1 MPDITV
7 EEFAQDVGVSV
18 KRIQEQLVEA
28 GLSNKNA
35 EDVISDVEKSKL
47 LSFLRKKHGK
57 DSGDGPRKITLRR
70 KTISELKVPVA
81 SQGRAKPRSKTVS
94 IEFRKRRTYAKRS
107 DLTDTA
113 KEEKKVKASEEKI
126 QEPEIESSEAKNDEL
141 PIKKEV
147 ADNKPERVVDVVQ
160 KPEENETINQENL
173 LQGKNEV
180 KSMPI
185 QNLPESE
192 VKKVTTKDKK
202 KKKEQVHHKRE
213 ELHVTSK
220 TSGKRRKKTYIK
232 PVIPQQ
238 KNKQHGFEK
247 PTAPIVREVEIPEN
261 ISVSELG
268 QRMSVKGSEVVKIL
282 MGLGTMTTINQ
293 IIDQETAI
301 LVVEE
306 IGHNGIALKEEN
318 IEEDLANLIQ
328 YKDKPKTRPAVITVM
343 GHVDHGKTTLLDFIR
358 KTKVVDGE
366 AGGITQHIGAYEV
379 ETSKGKL
386 TFIDT
391 PGHAAFSSM
400 RARGANTTDIVV
412 LVVAANDGIKPQTE
426 EAINH
431 AKAADVSIVVA
442 INKID
447 LDGAD
452 PDKVKGDLAA
462 LDLTPDD
469 WGGNTQMVPVS
480 AIKGDGIEDLLERI
494 ALEAEI
500 LELKANYEGAAQGV
514 VIESELDKFKGS
526 VSTFLIQNGTL
537 KVGDLVVSGN
547 AMGKIKSI
555 VNSDGNKIKQAGPS
569 AAVEVLGLNSVP
581 TAGDQFQVVKNDKQ
595 AREISEYRTS
605 KEKEKKLLKQKDE
618 SVGDLFETLGQETKK
633 VLNVIVKTDVGGTC
647 EAVVAA
653 LHDLGNDKA
662 KVKLVSS
669 GVGGI
674 SESDANLAVAV
685 ESIILGF
692 NVRADNAAKKIIEE
706 ENIPLSYHSIIYELL
721 DDVKARMSGL
731 LDPIIKEEILGT
743 SEVLEVF
750 NSPKFGQVAGCN
762 VIEGNVLRNKP
773 VRVLRDD
780 IVIFEGELNS
790 LRRFKEDVNEVKN
803 GNECGMGIKNYKDIK
818 PGDKIEVFDRKE
830 EAQQI

>member
-1 MPDITV
+1 MTLTV
-7 EEFAQDVGVSV
+7 KDFAKTLKISDKALIERMQKAGLEHSKSSDEVTASDKQALLKSLKGSKSSSKSVTSESGVKVTSKGKASSSKSSTKSYSDNIEAKRAQASEQLKEQQV
-18 KRIQEQLVEA
+18 KREEQLKAAKQNQEQKKKQVRQPKTQSKENPIDIKDQ
-28 GLSNKNA
+28 LSSAVNA
-35 EDVISDVEKSKL
+35 Y
-47 LSFLRKKHGK
+47 KK
-57 DSGDGPRKITLRR
+57 
-70 KTISELKVPVA
+70 
-81 SQGRAKPRSKTVS
+81 
-94 IEFRKRRTYAKRS
+94 
-107 DLTDTA
+107 
-113 KEEKKVKASEEKI
+113 KEGSPSEEKH
-126 QEPEIESSEAKNDEL
+126 QFEVPSEF
-141 PIKKEV
+141 IKKDIEV
-147 ADNKPERVVDVVQ
+147 P
-160 KPEENETINQENL
+160 ETI
-173 LQGKNEV
+173 
-180 KSMPI
+180 
-185 QNLPESE
+185 
-192 VKKVTTKDKK
+192 
-202 KKKEQVHHKRE
+202 QVG
-213 ELHVTSK
+213 ELAK
-220 TSGKRRKKTYIK
+220 LM
-232 PVIPQQ
+232 
-238 KNKQHGFEK
+238 
-247 PTAPIVREVEIPEN
+247 A
-261 ISVSELG
+261 
-268 QRMSVKGSEVVKIL
+268 VKGGEVVKNL
-282 MGLGTMTTINQ
+282 MSLGVVATINDV
-293 IIDQETAI
+293 IDQETAI

-306 IGHNGIALKEEN
+306 IGHNGIAIQLDN

-328 YKDKPKTRPAVITVM
+328 YKSKPKTRPAVITVM

-379 ETSKGKL
+379 DTTKGKL

-431 AKAADVSIVVA
+431 AKAAGVSIVVA

-452 PDKVKGDLAA
+452 IDKVKGDLAA
-462 LDLTPDD
+462 KDLTPED
-469 WGGNTQMVPVS
+469 WGGNIQMVPIS
-480 AIKGDGIEDLLERI
+480 ALKGDGVDDLLERI

-500 LELKANYEGAAQGV
+500 LELKAHYEGSAQGV
-514 VIESELDKFKGS
+514 VIESELDKFRGS

-537 KVGDLVVSGN
+537 KIGDLVVSGN
-547 AMGKIKSI
+547 AIGKIKSI
-555 VNSDGNKIKQAGPS
+555 VDSDGNKIKSAMPS
-569 AAVEVLGLNSVP
+569 AAVEVLGLNLVP
-581 TAGDQFQVVKNDKQ
+581 NAGDHFQVVENEKQ
-595 AREISEYRTS
+595 AREIAEYRVT

-618 SVGDLFETLGQETKK
+618 TAGDLFETLGQDLKK
-633 VLNVIVKTDVGGTC
+633 VLNVIIKTDVGGTC
-647 EAVVAA
+647 EAIVAA
-653 LHDLGNDKA
+653 LYDLGTEKA
-662 KVKLVSS
+662 KVKIVSS

-685 ESIILGF
+685 DSIIIGF
-692 NVRADNAAKKIIEE
+692 NVRADNTAKKIIESE
-706 ENIPLSYHSIIYELL
+706 SIPLSYHSIIYELI

-731 LDPIIKEEILGT
+731 LDPIIKEEIVGT
-743 SEVLEVF
+743 AEVLEVF

-830 EAQQI
+830 EAQEI

>member
-1 MPDITV
+1 MAITV
-7 EEFAQDVGVSV
+7 KDFAKTLKISDKALIERMQKAGLSHSKGSDEVTPADKQALLKFLKGGKSQSKSIKSESGVTVTSKGKSLSSTTSKKSYSDNIEAKRAAASEQLKEEQT
-18 KRIQEQLVEA
+18 KRQEQLKAATKQKQEQR
-28 GLSNKNA
+28 NKFA
-35 EDVISDVEKSKL
+35 
-47 LSFLRKKHGK
+47 KK
-57 DSGDGPRKITLRR
+57 
-70 KTISELKVPVA
+70 
-81 SQGRAKPRSKTVS
+81 
-94 IEFRKRRTYAKRS
+94 
-107 DLTDTA
+107 
-113 KEEKKVKASEEKI
+113 SEEK
-126 QEPEIESSEAKNDEL
+126 QNVKPVDVKDQLSSAVNAYKRKEGTNFDDTKHQFEAPKEF
-141 PIKKEV
+141 IKKDIEV
-147 ADNKPERVVDVVQ
+147 PS
-160 KPEENETINQENL
+160 TI
-173 LQGKNEV
+173 
-180 KSMPI
+180 
-185 QNLPESE
+185 
-192 VKKVTTKDKK
+192 
-202 KKKEQVHHKRE
+202 QVG
-213 ELHVTSK
+213 ELAK
-220 TSGKRRKKTYIK
+220 LM
-232 PVIPQQ
+232 
-238 KNKQHGFEK
+238 
-247 PTAPIVREVEIPEN
+247 A
-261 ISVSELG
+261 
-268 QRMSVKGSEVVKIL
+268 VKGGEVVKNL
-282 MGLGTMTTINQ
+282 MSLGVIATLNDF
-293 IIDQETAI
+293 IDQETAI

-306 IGHNGIALKEEN
+306 IGHNGIAVQEEN

-328 YKDKPKTRPAVITVM
+328 YKDEPKTRPAVITVM

-379 ETSKGKL
+379 NTSKGKL

-431 AKAADVSIVVA
+431 AKAAGVSIVVA

-452 PDKVKGDLAA
+452 PEKVKSDLAA
-462 LDLTPDD
+462 KDLTPDD
-469 WGGNTQMVPVS
+469 WGGNIQMVPVS
-480 AIKGDGIEDLLERI
+480 ALKGDGVDDLLERI

-500 LELKANYEGAAQGV
+500 LELKAHYEGAAQGV
-514 VIESELDKFKGS
+514 VIESELDKFRGS

-537 KVGDLVVSGN
+537 QTGDLVVSGN
-547 AMGKIKSI
+547 AIGKIKSI
-555 VNSDGNKIKQAGPS
+555 VNSDGNKIKHAGPS

-581 TAGDQFQVVKNDKQ
+581 TAGDMFQVVKNEKQ
-595 AREISEYRTS
+595 AREISEYRTI

-618 SVGDLFETLGQETKK
+618 SVGDLFETLGQEVKK

-647 EAVVAA
+647 EAIIAA
-653 LHDLGNDKA
+653 LNDLGNDKA
-662 KVKLVSS
+662 KVKIVSS

-674 SESDANLAVAV
+674 TESDANLAVAV

-692 NVRADNAAKKIIEE
+692 NVRADNSAKKIIEDE
-706 ENIPLSYHSIIYELL
+706 SIPLSYHSIIYELL

-731 LDPIIKEEILGT
+731 LDPIIKEEIVGT
-743 SEVLEVF
+743 AEVLEVF

-830 EAQQI
+830 VAQTI

>member
-1 MPDITV
+1 MTITV
-7 EEFAQDVGVSV
+7 KDFAKTLKISDKALIERMQ
-18 KRIQEQLVEA
+18 KA
-28 GLSNKNA
+28 GLSHSRG
-35 EDVISDVEKSKL
+35 SDEVTASDKQALLKFLKGAKTQSKSIK
-47 LSFLRKKHGK
+47 SESGVTVTSKGKSSSSTTTKKSYS
-57 DSGDGPRKITLRR
+57 DN
-70 KTISELKVPVA
+70 
-81 SQGRAKPRSKTVS
+81 
-94 IEFRKRRTYAKRS
+94 IEAKR
-107 DLTDTA
+107 A
-113 KEEKKVKASEEKI
+113 AASEQLKEQQTKREEQLKAASKQK
-126 QEPEIESSEAKNDEL
+126 QEQR
-141 PIKKEV
+141 
-147 ADNKPERVVDVVQ
+147 NKFS
-160 KPEENETINQENL
+160 K
-173 LQGKNEV
+173 KNEV
-180 KSMPI
+180 KQNQKPI
-185 QNLPESE
+185 DVKDQLSSAVNAYKRKEGSDFEDSKHQFEAPKEFIKKDIE
-192 VKKVTTKDKK
+192 VPSTI
-202 KKKEQVHHKRE
+202 QVG
-213 ELHVTSK
+213 ELAK
-220 TSGKRRKKTYIK
+220 LM
-232 PVIPQQ
+232 
-238 KNKQHGFEK
+238 
-247 PTAPIVREVEIPEN
+247 A
-261 ISVSELG
+261 
-268 QRMSVKGSEVVKIL
+268 VKGGEVVKNL
-282 MGLGTMTTINQ
+282 MSLGVIATLNDF
-293 IIDQETAI
+293 IDQETAI

-306 IGHNGIALKEEN
+306 IGHNGIAVQEEN
-318 IEEDLANLIQ
+318 LEEDLANLIQ
-328 YKDKPKTRPAVITVM
+328 YKDEPKTRPAVITVM

-379 ETSKGKL
+379 DTSKGKL

-431 AKAADVSIVVA
+431 AKAAGVSIVVA

-452 PDKVKGDLAA
+452 PEKVKGDLAA
-462 LDLTPDD
+462 KDLTPDD
-469 WGGNTQMVPVS
+469 WGGNIQMVPVS
-480 AIKGDGIEDLLERI
+480 ALKGDGVDELLERI

-500 LELKANYEGAAQGV
+500 LELKAHYEGAAQGV
-514 VIESELDKFKGS
+514 VIESELDKFRGS

-547 AMGKIKSI
+547 AIGKIKSI
-555 VNSDGNKIKQAGPS
+555 VDSDGNKIKQAGPS

-581 TAGDQFQVVKNDKQ
+581 AAGDKFQVVKNDKQ
-595 AREISEYRTS
+595 AREISEYRTT

-618 SVGDLFETLGQETKK
+618 SVGDLFESLGQDSKK

-647 EAVVAA
+647 EAILAA
-653 LHDLGNDKA
+653 LGDLGTDKA
-662 KVKLVSS
+662 KVKIVSS

-692 NVRADNAAKKIIEE
+692 NVRADNSAKKIIEDE
-706 ENIPLSYHSIIYELL
+706 AIPLSYHSIIYELL

-731 LDPIIKEEILGT
+731 LDPIIKEEIVGT
-743 SEVLEVF
+743 AEVLEVF

-830 EAQQI
+830 EAQTI

>member
-1 MPDITV
+1 MTITV
-7 EEFAQDVGVSV
+7 KDFAKTLKISDKALIERMQKAGLNHSKDSDEITPADKQALLRFLKGAKTSTSKSITSESGVTVTSKGKSSSVTSTNKSYSDNIEAKRAAASEQLKEQQTKREEQLKAAT
-18 KRIQEQLVEA
+18 KHKQEQK
-28 GLSNKNA
+28 NKFA
-35 EDVISDVEKSKL
+35 KKEQERPSDK
-47 LSFLRKKHGK
+47 
-57 DSGDGPRKITLRR
+57 
-70 KTISELKVPVA
+70 PVN
-81 SQGRAKPRSKTVS
+81 
-94 IEFRKRRTYAKRS
+94 
-107 DLTDTA
+107 
-113 KEEKKVKASEEKI
+113 VKA
-126 QEPEIESSEAKNDEL
+126 QLSSA
-141 PIKKEV
+141 V
-147 ADNKPERVVDVVQ
+147 SAY
-160 KPEENETINQENL
+160 
-173 LQGKNEV
+173 
-180 KSMPI
+180 
-185 QNLPESE
+185 
-192 VKKVTTKDKK
+192 
-202 KKKEQVHHKRE
+202 KKKERSNFDDGEHRFETPKE
-213 ELHVTSK
+213 FI
-220 TSGKRRKKTYIK
+220 KKDI
-232 PVIPQQ
+232 
-238 KNKQHGFEK
+238 
-247 PTAPIVREVEIPEN
+247 EVPEN
-261 ISVSELG
+261 IQVGELAKL
-268 QRMSVKGSEVVKIL
+268 MAVKGGEVVKNL
-282 MGLGTMTTINQ
+282 MSLGVVATINDY
-293 IIDQETAI
+293 IDQETAI

-306 IGHNGIALKEEN
+306 IGHNGIALEEEN
-318 IEEDLANLIQ
+318 LEEDIANLIQ
-328 YKDKPKTRPAVITVM
+328 YQDKPQTRSAVITVM

-379 ETSKGKL
+379 ETSKGRL

-431 AKAADVSIVVA
+431 AKAAGVSIVVA

-452 PDKVKGDLAA
+452 PEKVKGELAA
-462 LDLTPDD
+462 KDLTPDD
-469 WGGNTQMVPVS
+469 WGGNIQMVPVS
-480 AIKGDGIEDLLERI
+480 ALKGDGVDGLLERI

-500 LELKANYEGAAQGV
+500 LELKAHYDGAAQGV
-514 VIESELDKFKGS
+514 VIESELDKFRGS

-547 AMGKIKSI
+547 AIGKIKSI
-555 VNSDGNKIKQAGPS
+555 INSDGDKIKEAGPS

-581 TAGDQFQVVKNDKQ
+581 MAGDQFQVVKNEKQ
-595 AREISEYRTS
+595 AREIAEYRIS
-605 KEKEKKLLKQKDE
+605 KNKEKKLLKQKDE
-618 SVGDLFETLGQETKK
+618 SAGDLFETLGQESKK
-633 VLNVIVKTDVGGTC
+633 VLNVIIKTDVGGTC
-647 EAVVAA
+647 EAIIAS
-653 LHDLGNDKA
+653 LNDLGNEKA
-662 KVKLVSS
+662 KVKIVSS

-706 ENIPLSYHSIIYELL
+706 ETIPLSYHSIIYELL
-721 DDVKARMSGL
+721 DDVKARMTGL
-731 LDPIIKEEILGT
+731 LDPIIKEEIVGT
-743 SEVLEVF
+743 AEVLEVF

-762 VIEGNVLRNKP
+762 VVEGNVLRNKP
-773 VRVLRDD
+773 VRVLRDE

>member
-1 MPDITV
+1 MTITV
-7 EEFAQDVGVSV
+7 KDFAKTLKISDKALIERMQ
-18 KRIQEQLVEA
+18 KA
-28 GLSNKNA
+28 GLSHSRG
-35 EDVISDVEKSKL
+35 SDEVTASDKQALLKFLKGAKTQSKSIK
-47 LSFLRKKHGK
+47 SESGVTVTSKGKSSSSTTTKKSYS
-57 DSGDGPRKITLRR
+57 DN
-70 KTISELKVPVA
+70 
-81 SQGRAKPRSKTVS
+81 
-94 IEFRKRRTYAKRS
+94 IEAKR
-107 DLTDTA
+107 A
-113 KEEKKVKASEEKI
+113 AASEQLKEQQTKREEQLKAASKQK
-126 QEPEIESSEAKNDEL
+126 QEQR
-141 PIKKEV
+141 
-147 ADNKPERVVDVVQ
+147 NKFS
-160 KPEENETINQENL
+160 K
-173 LQGKNEV
+173 KNEV
-180 KSMPI
+180 KQNQKPI
-185 QNLPESE
+185 DVKDQLSSAVNAYKRKEGSDFEDSKHQFEAPKEFIKKDIE
-192 VKKVTTKDKK
+192 VPSTI
-202 KKKEQVHHKRE
+202 QVG
-213 ELHVTSK
+213 ELAK
-220 TSGKRRKKTYIK
+220 LM
-232 PVIPQQ
+232 
-238 KNKQHGFEK
+238 
-247 PTAPIVREVEIPEN
+247 A
-261 ISVSELG
+261 
-268 QRMSVKGSEVVKIL
+268 VKGGEVVKNL
-282 MGLGTMTTINQ
+282 MSLGVIATLNDF
-293 IIDQETAI
+293 IDQETAI

-306 IGHNGIALKEEN
+306 IGHNGIAVQEEN
-318 IEEDLANLIQ
+318 LEEDLANLIQ
-328 YKDKPKTRPAVITVM
+328 YKDEPKTRPAVITVM

-379 ETSKGKL
+379 DTSKGKL

-431 AKAADVSIVVA
+431 AKAAGVSIVVA

-452 PDKVKGDLAA
+452 PEKVKGDLAA
-462 LDLTPDD
+462 KDLTPDD
-469 WGGNTQMVPVS
+469 WGGNIQMVPVS
-480 AIKGDGIEDLLERI
+480 ALKGDGVDELLERI

-500 LELKANYEGAAQGV
+500 LELKAHYEGAAQGV
-514 VIESELDKFKGS
+514 VIESELDKFRGS

-547 AMGKIKSI
+547 AIGKIKSI
-555 VNSDGNKIKQAGPS
+555 VDSDGNKIKQAGPS

-581 TAGDQFQVVKNDKQ
+581 AAGDKFQVVKNDKQ

-618 SVGDLFETLGQETKK
+618 SVGDLFESLGQDSKK

-647 EAVVAA
+647 EAILAA
-653 LHDLGNDKA
+653 LGDLGTDKA
-662 KVKLVSS
+662 KVKIVSS

-692 NVRADNAAKKIIEE
+692 NVRADNSAKKIIEDE
-706 ENIPLSYHSIIYELL
+706 AIPLSYHSIIYELL

-731 LDPIIKEEILGT
+731 LDPIIKEEIVGT
-743 SEVLEVF
+743 AEVLEVF

-762 VIEGNVLRNKP
+762 VIEGNVLTNKP

-830 EAQQI
+830 EAQTI